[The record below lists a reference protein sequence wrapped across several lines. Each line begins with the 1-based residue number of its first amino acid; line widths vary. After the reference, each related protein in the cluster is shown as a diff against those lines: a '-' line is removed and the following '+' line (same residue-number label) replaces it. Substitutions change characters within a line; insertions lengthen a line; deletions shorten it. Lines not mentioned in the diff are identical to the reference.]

1 MKRSEALAMVRDLT
15 DKIAPFGALRL
26 RGSIL
31 ELDGAPAAMINPSD
45 AIVVYAH
52 GSAPAATFPR
62 PGSEPQI
69 AALILARFAARRA
82 A

>member
-1 MKRSEALAMVRDLT
+1 MKRSEVLAMVRDVAARLE
-15 DKIAPFGALRL
+15 PFGALRL

-31 ELDGAPAAMINPSD
+31 ELDGAPAAMINASD
-45 AIVVYAH
+45 AIVVYAA

-62 PGSEPQI
+62 AGSEAQI
-69 AALILARFAARRA
+69 ASLILARFAARRA